1 MAEIVVG
8 GNVGS
13 SSQMG
18 ESGGLQAPERRR
30 RDRSVVGGTGAAAAL
45 RWGSQEGFRPLS
57 GDGGTGQWV
66 GVRGYRGSS
75 SSQMGVSGGLQVPER
90 RRRDRSVGEGVQ
102 GQQQLSDG
110 GVRRTSGP

>member
-30 RDRSVVGGTGAAAAL
+30 RDRSVGGGTGAAAAL
-45 RWGSQEGFRPLS
+45 RWGSQEDFRPLS
-57 GDGGTGQWV
+57 GD
-66 GVRGYRGSS
+66 
-75 SSQMGVSGGLQVPER
+75 
-90 RRRDRSVGEGVQ
+90 
-102 GQQQLSDG
+102 
-110 GVRRTSGP
+110 

>member
-30 RDRSVVGGTGAAAAL
+30 RDRSVEGVGGPGAAAAL
-45 RWGSQEGFRPLS
+45 RWGSQEDFRPLS
-57 GDGGTGQWV
+57 GDGGTGQWRGW
-66 GVRGYRGSS
+66 GV
-75 SSQMGVSGGLQVPER
+75 
-90 RRRDRSVGEGVQ
+90 
-102 GQQQLSDG
+102 
-110 GVRRTSGP
+110 

>member
-30 RDRSVVGGTGAAAAL
+30 RDRSVSGGGGTGAAAAL

-57 GDGGTGQWV
+57 GDGGTGQ
-66 GVRGYRGSS
+66 
-75 SSQMGVSGGLQVPER
+75 
-90 RRRDRSVGEGVQ
+90 
-102 GQQQLSDG
+102 
-110 GVRRTSGP
+110 